1 MNPVEEIES
10 AVSLLSE
17 EELSQFA
24 NWFESFITKQRDI
37 HPDAEILN
45 LHADELNKEAED
57 VLSFQVL
64 Q

>member
-24 NWFESFITKQRDI
+24 GWFESFIVKQRRLHNDTDI
-37 HPDAEILN
+37 IN
-45 LHADELNKEAED
+45 RYADELNKEAED
-57 VLSFQVL
+57 VLYYQVFK
-64 Q
+64 

>member
-17 EELSQFA
+17 KELSEFA
-24 NWFESFITKQRDI
+24 NWFESFITRQRDI
-37 HPDAEILN
+37 HTDTEMIN
-45 LHADELNKEAED
+45 LHVDELNKEAED
-57 VLSFQVL
+57 VLNFQVH